1 MESVIGS
8 EKQPYLFRV
17 CAVKKGAL
25 LLPEGAP
32 SLRWQAAPRSWE
44 PLFLRPRAG
53 WEAGF
58 TSRSSIAKFFEKGL
72 VISVNES
79 QLGLFY
85 GLSFLCVA
93 IAFAFA
99 AYLYL
104 WVKKQKT
111 ENAKIQEVSL
121 LIKQGANTFMR
132 REYLVLAK
140 FAVVAAVVIL
150 VLLPSPIWTG
160 NIVDNISMAIAYL
173 CGTALSAIA
182 GKIGILVATLSNG
195 RTAEAA
201 QKGIKPAFLIG
212 FRGGAVMGLLV
223 VGCSLLGVAAVL
235 LVTGDSSIL
244 LGFSFGASSLA
255 LFAKAGGGIFTKTAD
270 VSADLT
276 GKVELGI
283 PEDDPRNPAVIADN
297 VGDNVGDV
305 AGMGADLFDSNVA
318 AMASALVLAQSLS
331 GGDFNNVS
339 MVFCYAILG
348 LFASIIGIA
357 TARVGKKGDPTT
369 ALNSSTYV
377 TTAIYLVLTA
387 GATALF
393 PGFSWRIWGAAAVGL
408 LVGVIIGITTDYFT
422 DDSKSPVK
430 KVAKASSS
438 GPAFTVLSGIS
449 YGFISALPAM
459 VGIAISALIA
469 YKLCEPMGE
478 GYAIFG
484 ISMAAVG
491 MLSIVG
497 MIISND
503 AYGPIVDNARGLAE
517 MGGLGEETIRTA
529 DELDSAG
536 NTVKAVTKG
545 FSISAAGLTVISLL
559 GAFMS
564 EANDALAAAGREL
577 ITGFDIMSPTVF
589 FGVLVGAV
597 VPAVFSAMLILGVDK
612 NAQRMVA
619 EIHRQFNSIKGL
631 REGKPGV
638 KPEYDKCID
647 IATSGS
653 LRELI
658 PAGLMSIIA
667 TVVVGFIGGPSAIGG
682 FLLGNIVSGLL
693 LALFMSNA
701 GGLWDNCKKYIEAG
715 AEGGKGSDSHKAAV
729 IGDTVGDPFK
739 DTAGPSINTQITVVS
754 LVSSLLSSVFVMFS
768 FFS

>member
-1 MESVIGS
+1 ME
-8 EKQPYLFRV
+8 P
-17 CAVKKGAL
+17 
-25 LLPEGAP
+25 
-32 SLRWQAAPRSWE
+32 
-44 PLFLRPRAG
+44 
-53 WEAGF
+53 
-58 TSRSSIAKFFEKGL
+58 
-72 VISVNES
+72 
-79 QLGLFY
+79 QLSLFY
-85 GLSFLCVA
+85 GLSILTAA

-99 AYLYL
+99 VYLYM
-104 WVKKQKT
+104 WVKRQPQENKT
-111 ENAKIQEVSL
+111 IEEVAA
-121 LIKQGANTFMR
+121 LIRDGANTFMT
-132 REYLVLAK
+132 REYKILAV
-140 FAVVAAVVIL
+140 FAAAAAALIFVF
-150 VLLPSPIWTG
+150 LPAPLWKGSFVS
-160 NIVDNISMAIAYL
+160 NIAMALSYL
-173 CGTALSAIA
+173 AGAVLSAIA
-182 GKIGILVATLSNG
+182 GKIGVLVASLSNG
-195 RTAEAA
+195 RSAEAA
-201 QKGIKPAFLIG
+201 QHGIKPAFLIG

-235 LVTGDSSIL
+235 MAVGDASIL

-318 AMASALVLAQSLS
+318 AMTSALVIAQSLA
-331 GGDFNNVS
+331 GDFNNVS
-339 MVFCYAILG
+339 MVFCYALLG
-348 LFASIIGIA
+348 LLASILGIA
-357 TARVGKKGDPTT
+357 TARIGKNGSPTK

-377 TTAIYLVLTA
+377 TTGIFMVLTA
-387 GATALF
+387 IATAVF
-393 PGFSWRIWGAAAVGL
+393 EGFSWRIWGASTTGL
-408 LVGVIIGITTDYFT
+408 LVGVIIGLTTDYFT
-422 DDSKSPVK
+422 DDTMPIVH
-430 KVAKASSS
+430 KVAHASKS
-438 GPAFTVLSGIS
+438 GPAFTILSGVS
-449 YGFISALPAM
+449 YGFISSMPAM
-459 VGIAISALIA
+459 VGIAVSALVA
-469 YKLCEPMGE
+469 YKLCAPMGD

-517 MGGLGEETIRTA
+517 MGGLGEETIRIA

-545 FSISAAGLTVISLL
+545 FSIGAAGLTVISLL

-564 EANDALAAAGREL
+564 EVNVALAAKGMAP
-577 ITGFDIMSPTVF
+577 ITGFDLMDPNVF
-589 FGVLVGAV
+589 FGIMIGASI
-597 VPAVFSAMLILGVDK
+597 PAVFSAMLILGVDK

-619 EIHRQFNSIKGL
+619 EIHRQFDTIVGL
-631 REGKPGV
+631 REGVPGV
-638 KPEYDKCID
+638 KPEYGKCID
-647 IATSGS
+647 IAAAGA
-653 LRELI
+653 LKELI

-667 TVVVGFIGGPSAIGG
+667 TVVVGFIGGPRAVGG

-701 GGLWDNCKKYIEAG
+701 GGLWDNSKKYVEAG
-715 AEGGKGSDSHKAAV
+715 NEGGKGSEAHKSAV

-754 LVSSLLSSVFVMFS
+754 LVASLLSSLFVSFS
-768 FFS
+768 LFM

>member
-1 MESVIGS
+1 MEIG
-8 EKQPYLFRV
+8 LN
-17 CAVKKGAL
+17 
-25 LLPEGAP
+25 
-32 SLRWQAAPRSWE
+32 
-44 PLFLRPRAG
+44 
-53 WEAGF
+53 
-58 TSRSSIAKFFEKGL
+58 T
-72 VISVNES
+72 
-79 QLGLFY
+79 FY
-85 GLSFLCVA
+85 ILSFLTAV
-93 IAFAFA
+93 IAFAYA

-104 WVKKQKT
+104 WVKKHKVQNKT
-111 ENAKIQEVSL
+111 IQDISL

-132 REYLVLAK
+132 REYRILAI
-140 FAVVAAVVIL
+140 FAGIVAVIIF
-150 VLLPSPIWTG
+150 VLLPSPVWKG
-160 NIVDNISMAIAYL
+160 NVLDNLSMALAYL
-173 CGTALSAIA
+173 AGTVLSAIA
-182 GKIGILVATLSNG
+182 GKIGILVATLSNA
-195 RTAEAA
+195 RSAEAA
-201 QKGIKPAFLIG
+201 QKGIKPAFLMG

-235 LVTGDSSIL
+235 FITGDSGIL

-318 AMASALVLAQSLS
+318 AMTSALVIAQSLA
-331 GGDFNNVS
+331 GDFANTA
-339 MVFCYAILG
+339 MVFCYAIFG
-348 LFASIIGIA
+348 LLASVLGIA
-357 TARVGKKGDPTT
+357 TARIGKNGNPTR

-377 TTAIYLVLTA
+377 TTAIFLVLTA
-387 GATALF
+387 AATALVK
-393 PGFSWRIWGAAAVGL
+393 GFSWRIWGASATGL
-408 LVGVIIGITTDYFT
+408 LVGVIIGLTTDYFT
-422 DDSKSPVK
+422 DDTKPIVR
-430 KVAKASSS
+430 KAAHASAS
-438 GPAFTVLSGIS
+438 GPAFTILSGVS

-459 VGIAISALIA
+459 VGIAVSALVA
-469 YKLCEPMGE
+469 YQLCAPMGD

-484 ISMAAVG
+484 ISMSAVG

-517 MGGLGEETIRTA
+517 MGGLGEETIRIA

-559 GAFMS
+559 GAFMT
-564 EANDALAAAGREL
+564 EANAALDEIGKEL
-577 ITGFDIMSPTVF
+577 ISGFDIMSPTVF
-589 FGVLVGAV
+589 FGTLIGAAI
-597 VPAVFSAMLILGVDK
+597 PAVFSAMLILGVDR

-631 REGKPGV
+631 REGTAKPD
-638 KPEYDKCID
+638 YDKCID
-647 IATSGS
+647 IATTGS

-658 PAGLMSIIA
+658 PAGLMTIIA
-667 TVVVGFIGGPSAIGG
+667 TLIVGFVGGASAIGG
-682 FLLGNIVSGLL
+682 FLLGNIISGLL

-701 GGLWDNCKKYIEAG
+701 GGLWDNSKKYVEAG
-715 AEGGKGSDSHKAAV
+715 NEGGKGSPAHKAAV

-754 LVSSLLSSVFVMFS
+754 LVASLLASLFVRFS
-768 FFS
+768 LF

>member
-1 MESVIGS
+1 M
-8 EKQPYLFRV
+8 
-17 CAVKKGAL
+17 
-25 LLPEGAP
+25 
-32 SLRWQAAPRSWE
+32 
-44 PLFLRPRAG
+44 
-53 WEAGF
+53 
-58 TSRSSIAKFFEKGL
+58 
-72 VISVNES
+72 ES
-79 QLGLFY
+79 QLTLIY
-85 GLSFLCVA
+85 ALSFLSVA

-104 WVKKQKT
+104 WVKKQQMG
-111 ENAKIQEVSL
+111 NAKIVEVSA
-121 LIKQGANTFMR
+121 LIKAGANTFMR
-132 REYLVLAK
+132 REYRILAM
-140 FAVVAAVVIL
+140 FAGAAAVLIFL
-150 VLLPSPIWTG
+150 LLPSPIWNG
-160 NIVDNISMAIAYL
+160 DILSNLSMALSYL
-173 CGTALSAIA
+173 AGTALSALA
-182 GKIGILVATLSNG
+182 GKIGILVATHANG
-195 RTAEAA
+195 RSAEAA
-201 QKGIKPAFLIG
+201 RHGIKPAFLVG
-212 FRGGAVMGLLV
+212 FRGGAVMGLAV
-223 VGCSLLGVAAVL
+223 VGFSLFGVAAVL
-235 LVTGDSSIL
+235 LIVGDSSIL

-318 AMASALVLAQSLS
+318 AMASALVIAQALPDV
-331 GGDFNNVS
+331 GCNNAS
-339 MVFCYAILG
+339 MIFCYAALG
-348 LFASIIGIA
+348 LLASIIGIA
-357 TARVGKKGDPTT
+357 TARIGKHGNPTR

-377 TTAIYLVLTA
+377 TTGVYILLTA
-387 GATALF
+387 AATLIF
-393 PGFSWRIWGAAAVGL
+393 DGFSWRIWGAAAVGL

-422 DDSKSPVK
+422 DDSQPIVRQ
-430 KVAKASSS
+430 VAHASGS
-438 GPAFTVLSGIS
+438 GPAFTILSGTA
-449 YGFISALPAM
+449 YGFISAMPAM
-459 VGIAISALIA
+459 VGIAVSALVS

-484 ISMAAVG
+484 IAMAAVG

-517 MGGLGEETIRTA
+517 MGGLGEETIRVA

-545 FSISAAGLTVISLL
+545 FSIGAAGLTVISLL

-564 EANDALAAAGREL
+564 EAKVALAEAGREL
-577 ITGFDIMSPTVF
+577 ITGFDIMDPVVF
-589 FGVLVGAV
+589 FGVLIGAAI
-597 VPAVFSAMLILGVDK
+597 PAVFSAMLILGVDR

-619 EIHRQFNSIKGL
+619 EIHRQFREILGL
-631 REGKPGV
+631 REGKEGV
-638 KPEYDKCID
+638 QPEYDKCID
-647 IATSGS
+647 IATSGA

-658 PAGLMSIIA
+658 PAGLMTIVA
-667 TVVVGFIGGPSAIGG
+667 TLIVGFIGGPSAIGG

-701 GGLWDNCKKYIEAG
+701 GGLWDNSKKYVEAG
-715 AEGGKGSDSHKAAV
+715 NEGGKGSEAHKSAV
-729 IGDTVGDPFK
+729 VGDTVGDPFK

-754 LVSSLLSSVFVMFS
+754 LVSSLMSGLFVAFS
-768 FFS
+768 FFG

>member
-1 MESVIGS
+1 M
-8 EKQPYLFRV
+8 
-17 CAVKKGAL
+17 
-25 LLPEGAP
+25 
-32 SLRWQAAPRSWE
+32 
-44 PLFLRPRAG
+44 
-53 WEAGF
+53 
-58 TSRSSIAKFFEKGL
+58 
-72 VISVNES
+72 ES
-79 QLGLFY
+79 QLSLFY
-85 GLSFLCVA
+85 GLSFLTVA
-93 IAFAFA
+93 VAFAFA

-111 ENAKIQEVSL
+111 GNARIQEVSA
-121 LIKQGANTFMR
+121 LIREGANTFMR
-132 REYLVLAK
+132 REYKILAK
-140 FAVVAAVVIL
+140 FALVAALVIL
-150 VLLPSPIWTG
+150 VLLPSPIWQG
-160 NIVDNISMAIAYL
+160 NPLENVAMAVAYIA
-173 CGTALSAIA
+173 GTVLSAIA
-182 GKIGILVATLSNG
+182 GKIGILVATLSNA
-195 RTAEAA
+195 RTAEGA

-223 VGCSLLGVAAVL
+223 VGFSLLGVAVVL
-235 LVTGDSSIL
+235 MLTGDSGIL

-270 VSADLT
+270 ISADLT

-318 AMASALVLAQSLS
+318 AMASALVIAQSLS
-331 GGDFNNVS
+331 GGAFANVS

-348 LFASIIGIA
+348 LLASVIGIA
-357 TARVGKKGDPTT
+357 TARIGKNGNPTR

-377 TTAIYLVLTA
+377 TTGIFLALTA
-387 GATALF
+387 AATAIF
-393 PGFSWRIWGAAAVGL
+393 EGFSWRIWGASAVGL

-422 DDSKSPVK
+422 DDSKPIVRR
-430 KVAKASSS
+430 VAHASGS

-459 VGIAISALIA
+459 VGIAVSALVA

-478 GYAIFG
+478 GYAVFG

-545 FSISAAGLTVISLL
+545 FSIAAAGLTVISLL
-559 GAFMS
+559 GAFMA
-564 EANDALAAAGREL
+564 EVNGALEAAGRAL

-589 FGVLVGAV
+589 FGVLIGAA

-612 NAQRMVA
+612 NAQRMVQ
-619 EIHRQFNSIKGL
+619 EIHRQFDSIPGL
-631 REGKPGV
+631 REGKKGV
-638 KPEYDKCID
+638 KPEYGKCID
-647 IATSGS
+647 IATSGA

-658 PAGLMSIIA
+658 PAGLMSIAATIA
-667 TVVVGFIGGPSAIGG
+667 VGFIGGPLAIGG

-693 LALFMSNA
+693 IALFMSNA
-701 GGLWDNCKKYIEAG
+701 GGLWDNAKKYIESG
-715 AEGGKGSDSHKAAV
+715 AEGGKGSKAHKAAV

-754 LVSSLLSSVFVMFS
+754 LVSSLMSSLFVWFSVFH
-768 FFS
+768 

>member
-1 MESVIGS
+1 ME
-8 EKQPYLFRV
+8 P
-17 CAVKKGAL
+17 
-25 LLPEGAP
+25 
-32 SLRWQAAPRSWE
+32 
-44 PLFLRPRAG
+44 
-53 WEAGF
+53 
-58 TSRSSIAKFFEKGL
+58 
-72 VISVNES
+72 
-79 QLGLFY
+79 QLSLFY
-85 GLSFLCVA
+85 GLSILTAA

-99 AYLYL
+99 VYLYL
-104 WVKKQKT
+104 WVKRQPQQNDT
-111 ENAKIQEVSL
+111 IRDVAT
-121 LIKQGANTFMR
+121 LIREGANTFMN
-132 REYLVLAK
+132 REYKILAI
-140 FAVVAAVVIL
+140 FAAVAALLIFL
-150 VLLPSPIWTG
+150 FLPSPIWKG
-160 NIVDNISMAIAYL
+160 GAVDNISMALAYIA
-173 CGTALSAIA
+173 GTVLSAIA
-182 GKIGILVATLSNG
+182 GKIGVLVASLSNG
-195 RTAEAA
+195 RSAEAA
-201 QKGIKPAFLIG
+201 QQGIKPAFLIG

-223 VGCSLLGVAAVL
+223 VGCSLLGVSAVL
-235 LVTGDSSIL
+235 MLVGDASIL

-318 AMASALVLAQSLS
+318 AMTSALVIAQSLT
-331 GGDFNNVS
+331 GDFNNVS
-339 MVFCYAILG
+339 MVFCYALLG
-348 LFASIIGIA
+348 LLASIIGIA
-357 TARVGKKGDPTT
+357 TARIGKNGSPTK

-377 TTAIYLVLTA
+377 TTGIFMGLTA
-387 GATALF
+387 IATALF
-393 PGFSWRIWGAAAVGL
+393 EGFSWRIWGASTTGL
-408 LVGVIIGITTDYFT
+408 LVGVIIGLTTDYFT
-422 DDSKSPVK
+422 DDTMPIVH
-430 KVAKASSS
+430 KVAHASKS
-438 GPAFTVLSGIS
+438 GPAFTILSGVS

-459 VGIAISALIA
+459 IGIAVSALVA
-469 YKLCEPMGE
+469 YKLCAPMGD

-517 MGGLGEETIRTA
+517 MGGLGEETIRIA

-545 FSISAAGLTVISLL
+545 FSIGAAGLTVISLL

-564 EANDALAAAGREL
+564 EVNVALAAKGMAP
-577 ITGFDIMSPTVF
+577 ITGFDLMDPNVF
-589 FGVLVGAV
+589 FGIMIGAAI
-597 VPAVFSAMLILGVDK
+597 PAVFSAMLILGVDK

-619 EIHRQFNSIKGL
+619 EIHRQFDTIVGL
-631 REGKPGV
+631 REGVPGV
-638 KPEYDKCID
+638 KPEYGKCID
-647 IATSGS
+647 IAAAGA
-653 LRELI
+653 LKELI
-658 PAGLMSIIA
+658 PAGLMSILA
-667 TVVVGFIGGPSAIGG
+667 TVIVGFIGGPRAVGG

-701 GGLWDNCKKYIEAG
+701 GGLWDNSKKYVEAG
-715 AEGGKGSDSHKAAV
+715 NEGGKGSEAHKSAV

-754 LVSSLLSSVFVMFS
+754 LVASLLSSLFVSFS
-768 FFS
+768 LFM